1 MNTAIVAPQVA
12 EPATQ
17 APDKTA
23 YRNYAAPQVSETF
36 DRVREFYRQNH
47 AHQTHDFVKAKKAEF
62 LAFKRQKMTPWAAL
76 DFLNT
81 LVDDSDP
88 DIALPQI
95 DHLIQTA
102 EAMRA
107 DDQPDWMVLTGF
119 IHDLGKVLCLFG
131 EPQWA
136 VVGDTFP
143 TGCAWSPK
151 IVYSEFFGLN
161 ADKDRPELQTPHGAY
176 TPHCGLENVHMSWGH
191 DEYLYHLLRP
201 HLPLEALYM
210 VRFHSFYSWH
220 REGQYDHLCNAQDRA
235 MLPWVLKF
243 NPYDLYSKNPNR
255 PSLAQVRPYYE
266 DLLAKYLPAD
276 LQF

>member
-1 MNTAIVAPQVA
+1 MSAVLSDN
-12 EPATQ
+12 
-17 APDKTA
+17 KTS
-23 YRNYAAPQVSETF
+23 YRNYDKPQVEETF

-47 AHQTHDFVKAKKAEF
+47 THQTFDFVKAKKAEF

-107 DDQPDWMVLTGF
+107 DGQPDWMVLTGF
-119 IHDLGKVLCLFG
+119 VHDLGKVLCLFG

-151 IVYSEFFGLN
+151 IVYSEFFAQN
-161 ADKDRPELQTPHGAY
+161 PDKDRPELQTQHGAY
-176 TPHCGLENVHMSWGH
+176 APH
-191 DEYLYHLLRP
+191 
-201 HLPLEALYM
+201 
-210 VRFHSFYSWH
+210 
-220 REGQYDHLCNAQDRA
+220 
-235 MLPWVLKF
+235 
-243 NPYDLYSKNPNR
+243 
-255 PSLAQVRPYYE
+255 
-266 DLLAKYLPAD
+266 
-276 LQF
+276 